1 MLTELNEVLDR
12 LKQGPSQIPLSI
24 ETSHTSG
31 DETDSSERCRKILSI
46 RIASKAYGGF
56 EDPMH

>member
-12 LKQGPSQIPLSI
+12 LKQGPSQIPQSV

-31 DETDSSERCRKILSI
+31 DETDSSKRCRKILSS
-46 RIASKAYGGF
+46 RIASTAYGGF